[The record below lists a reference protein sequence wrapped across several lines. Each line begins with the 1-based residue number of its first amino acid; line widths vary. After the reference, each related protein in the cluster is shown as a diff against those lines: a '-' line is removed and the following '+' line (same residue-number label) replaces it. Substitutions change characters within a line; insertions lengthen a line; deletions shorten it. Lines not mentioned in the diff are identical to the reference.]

1 MRMENRIF
9 KLLIILTSVVL
20 ISACSQ
26 TTDVADQNTGAGNS
40 AALSVDGGTSVVE
53 YSASPSTRGIS
64 VGSYSENASHGIW
77 VSGSGAVTV
86 EPDIALI
93 RLGVEV
99 VDDTVSAA
107 KDQAANSSN
116 RVLRV
121 IKNNGIPDKNIQ
133 TSNLSIQPRYE
144 YKSAGREL
152 IGYAVSWNI
161 TVTVLDLDKL
171 DAIIDEAI
179 TAGGEFI
186 TISSINF
193 QAKDVKK
200 AKSDARAIAVK
211 EAIGHAQE
219 IANAAGVNLGK
230 PFFISE
236 SSSSPVYS
244 DYSGMAMASME
255 RSLSIPIE
263 SGSLDILVSVQARFL
278 ID

>member
-1 MRMENRIF
+1 MENRIF

-26 TTDVADQNTGAGNS
+26 TTDVADQNTGVGNS

-53 YSASPSTRGIS
+53 YAASPSTRGIS
-64 VGSYSENASHGIW
+64 FGSYSENAANGIW

-86 EPDIALI
+86 EPDIAVI

-99 VDDTVSAA
+99 IDTKVSTA
-107 KDQAANSSN
+107 KSKASNSSN
-116 RVLRV
+116 KVLRV
-121 IKNNGIPDKNIQ
+121 VKNNGIADKDVQ
-133 TSNLSIQPRYE
+133 TSRLSIQPRYE
-144 YKSAGREL
+144 YKPAGREL
-152 IGYAVSWNI
+152 IGYAVSWDLVI
-161 TVTVLDLDKL
+161 TVLDLDKVES
-171 DAIIDEAI
+171 IIDDAI

-193 QAKDVKK
+193 ELKDAKQAK
-200 AKSDARAIAVK
+200 SEARAIAVK
-211 EAIGHAQE
+211 EAIDHAQE
-219 IANAAGVNLGK
+219 IADAAGVNLGK